1 MKRRI
6 TILFFVI
13 GLALVSM
20 IGACVESF
28 DLPVKKAD
36 VRFLVVDGFL
46 NMAEGEVNIKLLRAG
61 LINES
66 NLPFEAGAV
75 VSLEDAE
82 GNLYLLTEQDSG
94 RYQATALSSEP
105 GKQYKVH
112 IKTSNGKEYQ
122 SAFVTL
128 KATPEI
134 KELTWKAEADGT
146 EIIVDTE
153 DASGEARYYRWTFE
167 ETWEYHS
174 RYTSWWRFTGI
185 DVDTIELDNVAPRAP
200 WEMVKVCYRT
210 ERSTKILTTT
220 TAGLSTDIVNNFEL
234 QFLPQGTEK
243 LGYRYSVL
251 VKQVA
256 ISKDTYEYLEK
267 LKKTSQDLGG
277 LYAPQPSK
285 VTGNVFSVTDPSEVV
300 LGYFDVGQPVEKRV
314 SIAREDLPAHLR
326 QMDELSVFCKIDTV
340 VIKYLDLLEASGDYT
355 LLESFA
361 DKDGFPVAFTYSTN
375 ECADCRL
382 RGGVTLKP
390 DFWP

>member
-1 MKRRI
+1 M
-6 TILFFVI
+6 IL
-13 GLALVSM
+13 
-20 IGACVESF
+20 SF
-28 DLPVKKAD
+28 
-36 VRFLVVDGFL
+36 R
-46 NMAEGEVNIKLLRAG
+46 
-61 LINES
+61 
-66 NLPFEAGAV
+66 
-75 VSLEDAE
+75 
-82 GNLYLLTEQDSG
+82 
-94 RYQATALSSEP
+94 
-105 GKQYKVH
+105 
-112 IKTSNGKEYQ
+112 
-122 SAFVTL
+122 
-128 KATPEI
+128 
-134 KELTWKAEADGT
+134 
-146 EIIVDTE
+146 
-153 DASGEARYYRWTFE
+153 
-167 ETWEYHS
+167 
-174 RYTSWWRFTGI
+174 
-185 DVDTIELDNVAPRAP
+185 
-200 WEMVKVCYRT
+200 
-210 ERSTKILTTT
+210 
-220 TAGLSTDIVNNFEL
+220 
-234 QFLPQGTEK
+234 FLPQGTEK

-277 LYAPQPSK
+277 LYAPQPAK